1 MKCIVTGN
9 HGYIGYFLVHEL
21 LKAGHE
27 VKGIDTDY
35 FPKEAFGRNDIYSS
49 SDRISQLKMDIRDI
63 TVSDL
68 IGYDAVFHLAALPND
83 PAGDIDPSVTEDIN
97 YLATVQLGISSK
109 RAKVKRFIFASSC
122 SVYGVNGEQLINE
135 NSGTYPITAY
145 AVSKLNS
152 EKALLSMSS
161 RSFAV
166 TCMRNATCYGVSPR
180 MRFDMVLNNFIAYLV
195 TTGKIRILSDG
206 KSWRP
211 LIHVEDVARAY
222 VTILESDIDSVYS
235 EIFSIGSENFTV
247 SDLANVAKSAVE
259 GAEIEYVKDGPKD
272 MRSYKVNFNRFQK
285 ITDFKPMWT
294 ARQSAKELYNACL
307 EYGLDMDKFND
318 SSFWAGKQL
327 QKLLKY
333 NEIDS
338 QFRFVKRKK

>member
-9 HGYIGYFLVHEL
+9 HGFIGYFLVHEL

-27 VKGIDTDY
+27 VTGIDVDY
-35 FPKEAFGRNDIYSS
+35 FPKKAFGRNDLFSS
-49 SDRISQLKMDIRDI
+49 SDRIAQLNKDIRDI
-63 TVSDL
+63 TVNDL

-83 PAGDIDPSVTEDIN
+83 PAGEIDPNVTEDIN
-97 YLATVQLGISSK
+97 YLATVQLGIASK
-109 RAKVKRFIFASSC
+109 RAGVKRFIFASSC
-122 SVYGVNGEQLINE
+122 SVYGVNGEQQINE
-135 NSGTYPITAY
+135 NSDTYPITAY

-166 TCMRNATCYGVSPR
+166 SCMRNATCYGVSPR
-180 MRFDMVLNNFIAYLV
+180 MRFDMVLNNFMAYLV

-206 KSWRP
+206 NSWRP

-222 VTILESDIDSVYS
+222 AIMLESDIDSIYS

-247 SDLANVAKSAVE
+247 RDLANVARSAVE

-272 MRSYKVNFNRFQK
+272 MRSYKVNFNKFQK
-285 ITDFKPMWT
+285 MTDFKPVWT
-294 ARQSAKELYNACL
+294 AKQGAKELYDACI
-307 EYGLDMDKFND
+307 EYGLNVDKFND
-318 SSFWAGKQL
+318 TSFWTGKQL
-327 QKLLKY
+327 QKLL
-333 NEIDS
+333 NSNMIDS
-338 QFRFVKRKK
+338 HFRFVKRIE

>member
-35 FPKEAFGRNDIYSS
+35 FPKESFGRNDIYSS